1 MNRQLNKSRLLHD
14 PRAKYYTVYDIIHFS
29 LSNALLLLHLLIIN
43 SLSFD
48 IWVSNVC
55 PEKKNAHM
63 LQITCRSLAIELKI
77 LKLRN
82 SLALVG

>member
-29 LSNALLLLHLLIIN
+29 LSNALLLLHLLNIN

-55 PEKKNAHM
+55 PENKNAHM
-63 LQITCRSLAIELKI
+63 LQIRSLAIELKI